1 MAIGWRSLAIF
12 FFLLLLPH
20 KIQLM
25 WYTVNCY
32 ECNEN
37 LNYLTSVAFKKQSKT
52 EDTNNRYSLLM
63 PLTLFKML
71 EVNDLIFSLQE
82 LHEGYSLLYLKKLKM
97 QWSKSLDK
105 TSAIKGVTDI
115 LAPVLFRYT
124 WMDRPYICVP
134 VHGTEIY
141 VELLNC
147 ALPLAFM
154 SNGGGVHFSHRQT
167 WFPFLCYFCK
177 VSDWRCD
184 PYGLLS
190 PLL

>member
-1 MAIGWRSLAIF
+1 
-12 FFLLLLPH
+12 
-20 KIQLM
+20 M

-82 LHEGYSLLYLKKLKM
+82 LHEGSSLLYLKKLKM
-97 QWSKSLDK
+97 QWSKALDE

-124 WMDRPYICVP
+124 
-134 VHGTEIY
+134 
-141 VELLNC
+141 
-147 ALPLAFM
+147 
-154 SNGGGVHFSHRQT
+154 
-167 WFPFLCYFCK
+167 
-177 VSDWRCD
+177 
-184 PYGLLS
+184 
-190 PLL
+190 